1 MHDSESIGVRTFRRV
16 LHKCVELG
24 VVSSMNQFRQSVP
37 VELGRWPAQN
47 SMDWTLS
54 VNQLP
59 RRRKAHRGLQ
69 AFVGGECGALLSHG
83 IDCGFLGDNGTF
95 VRELL
100 ME

>member
-1 MHDSESIGVRTFRRV
+1 MRTFRRV
-16 LHKCVELG
+16 LQKPFELR

-47 SMDWTLS
+47 SIDWTLS

-59 RRRKAHRGLQ
+59 RRRKAHRRLK
-69 AFVGGECGALLSHG
+69 AFVSGACWALLSHG
-83 IDCGFLGDNGTF
+83 FGSGCLGGDGAF

-100 ME
+100 MG